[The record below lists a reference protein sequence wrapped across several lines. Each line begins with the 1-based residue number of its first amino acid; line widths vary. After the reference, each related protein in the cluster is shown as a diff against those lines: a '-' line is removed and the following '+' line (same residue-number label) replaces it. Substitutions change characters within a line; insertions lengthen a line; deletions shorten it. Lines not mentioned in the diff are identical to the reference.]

1 MSTSKYRDSLYQVTH
16 SFISGQN
23 YNPKFK
29 RNDASKGT
37 TINRFK
43 EIQAE
48 NLKDMSISELENMI
62 SDEQRHELNTGLE
75 KAKVDY
81 LSKIES

>member
-29 RNDASKGT
+29 RNDTSKGT
-37 TINRFK
+37 AINRFK
-43 EIQAE
+43 EFQAE
-48 NLKDMSISELENMI
+48 NRK
-62 SDEQRHELNTGLE
+62 LNSTE
-75 KAKVDY
+75 I
-81 LSKIES
+81 IEF